1 MTVLSNL
8 TPADVMG
15 ALLLLTLA
23 TLMLLL
29 VRWTGD
35 AKPLLLK
42 EMIARA
48 GGKLD
53 AAADPLLGER
63 LAAAARACAHCRNRE
78 ECEAFLKFEPGKTVP
93 EFCPN
98 RRWIRSLTVAPT

>member
-8 TPADVMG
+8 ILTDVTG
-15 ALLLLTLA
+15 VVLLLTFA
-23 TLMLLL
+23 TILLFL

-42 EMIARA
+42 EMIARV

-53 AAADPLLGER
+53 PAADPLLGER
-63 LAAAARACAHCRNRE
+63 LAAAGWACAHCRNRAK
-78 ECEAFLKFEPGKTVP
+78 CEAFLKFETGDSVP
-93 EFCPN
+93 EYCPN
-98 RRWIRSLTVAPT
+98 RRWILSLAAAPA

>member
-1 MTVLSNL
+1 MTILSNL

-15 ALLLLTLA
+15 GLLILTIA
-23 TLMLLL
+23 TLVLFL

-48 GGKLD
+48 GGRLD

-63 LAAAARACAHCRNRE
+63 LAVAARACAHCRNRD
-78 ECEAFLKFEPGKTVP
+78 ECEAFLEFEPGDSVP
-93 EFCPN
+93 DFCPN
-98 RRWIRSLTVAPT
+98 RRWIRSLAATPT

>member
-29 VRWTGD
+29 VRWTDG

-63 LAAAARACAHCRNRE
+63 LASAARACTHCRHRDE
-78 ECEAFLKFEPGKTVP
+78 REAFLESEPGDTVP

-98 RRWIRSLTVAPT
+98 RRWIRSLAATPA